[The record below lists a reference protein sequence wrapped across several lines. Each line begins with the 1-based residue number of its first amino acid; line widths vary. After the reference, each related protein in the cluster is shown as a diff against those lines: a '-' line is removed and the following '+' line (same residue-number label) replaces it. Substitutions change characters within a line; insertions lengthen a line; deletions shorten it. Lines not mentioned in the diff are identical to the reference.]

1 MAANKKN
8 DKTSSVPIVGAVAK
22 DVPDVKSI
30 SDTKTVSDAQ
40 PDGDTS
46 VTTDANAANANPV
59 DNIKD
64 TTETKPTESLDASE
78 EIKSVLSDINKSIG
92 LPSDNADSSAETV
105 QVKKSKLHSTDKV
118 PCRSLFH
125 GKLVYTSPLNGS
137 RWLWNEYGAIQYVPL
152 SELETMNNHKPVFLN
167 KPLLVILEPSVV
179 EDFNFG
185 EVCRKVASFNK
196 FGEDL
201 RTKDVEYIRKV
212 VRGLVEVGMRD
223 SAIGEVRKQ
232 RKDNALV
239 DVNIINMLNTELKT
253 DIG

>member
-8 DKTSSVPIVGAVAK
+8 DKTNPAPIVGAAVK
-22 DVPDVKSI
+22 DVPDVNPTV
-30 SDTKTVSDAQ
+30 DTKPVSDAQ
-40 PDGDTS
+40 PDGDTNVTIETNAVKS
-46 VTTDANAANANPV
+46 VDS
-59 DNIKD
+59 IKE
-64 TTETKPTESLDASE
+64 TPETKPTESPDASE

-105 QVKKSKLHSTDKV
+105 QVKKSKLHLTDKV

-185 EVCRKVASFNK
+185 EVYRKVASFNK